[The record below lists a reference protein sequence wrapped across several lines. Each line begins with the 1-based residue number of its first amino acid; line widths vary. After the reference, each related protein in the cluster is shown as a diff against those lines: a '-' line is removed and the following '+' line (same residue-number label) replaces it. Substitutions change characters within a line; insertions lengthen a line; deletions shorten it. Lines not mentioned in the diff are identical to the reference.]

1 MQECKHKQSLCDC
14 IDWKNDDLTA
24 QVNHLMN
31 YFNFSAFELKYTTLE
46 PEENRRL
53 CKVGRCR
60 ICHSDLCIGKELP
73 GQAKSDELLT
83 EVYRWMFQMWNPS
96 RDSLSDGT
104 NCFTDMFLSVFH
116 ENDREFVSEWL
127 CNKARNISPSCD
139 EEG

>member
-1 MQECKHKQSLCDC
+1 MQECEHKQSMCTC

-31 YFNFSAFELKYTTLE
+31 YFDFTSFELKYTTLE

-53 CKVGRCR
+53 CKLGRCR
-60 ICHSDLCIGKELP
+60 ICHRDLCIGKELP

-96 RDSLSDGT
+96 HDRLSDGAD
-104 NCFTDMFLSVFH
+104 CFTDMFLSVFH

-127 CNKARNISPSCD
+127 CGKARNISLPCD